1 MNIIEAIRRRILKF
15 LKIERLSENPNG
27 ERFTFICDE
36 DNIKKQKL
44 KEYKMWYIGD
54 SDELLNY
61 YTNQQLY
68 ENAEEPIYNRNKKNY
83 FWGISSTEG
92 DIKRVHSGIPNA
104 IVATLTNA
112 IGVPKTSISD
122 AELNAK
128 LDRIKKKNDFESL
141 LNQQQMP
148 MTAVEGWGAF
158 KINIDKTISDTVMIQ
173 YYEAENV
180 EFVYKS
186 GILVGIIYK
195 DYYRYNNKD
204 YVLLETRRIANGN
217 SLIEYELFR
226 MGKNDEVY
234 PVECDEV
241 PELSNLKSLIIPN
254 FNKIL
259 GVPSKF
265 FYDPLNKNYGKSI
278 FAGKIDLFDDLD
290 QILSQD
296 SQTVRVSTPVE
307 YYPIDVLER
316 QRNGQPKMPK
326 VYNRQFLKKETAPNG
341 DGTTDGTIQTTQPQ
355 LNFDQYSQDA
365 QDKLGFILT
374 GLLSPATMGIDIAK
388 KDNADAQREKEK
400 ITIMTRNNI
409 INKETMIVKDLL
421 SLCLS
426 LQEYLDTG
434 TITLQDYD
442 ISVNFNEFAN
452 PSFESE
458 LQTLGPAW
466 SDGQISTSRYVEL
479 LWGDKLSDEEK
490 ALEVAYLEENR
501 KRDNLMLGDIED
513 ENEIRT
519 DLPEEEK
526 DNIPAEQ
533 TKQ

>member
-1 MNIIEAIRRRILKF
+1 MNIIEVIRRRILKF
-15 LKIERLSENPNG
+15 LKLEKLDENPNG

-36 DNIKKQKL
+36 DNIIKQKL
-44 KEYKMWYIGD
+44 QEYKMWYIGD

-68 ENAEEPIYNRNKKNY
+68 GNAEEPIYNRNKKNY
-83 FWGISSTEG
+83 FWGISTTEG

-104 IVATLTNA
+104 IVTTLTNV
-112 IGVPKTSISD
+112 IGVPTTNIADK
-122 AELNAK
+122 ELNEK
-128 LDRIKKKNDFESL
+128 LDKIKCKNNFENL

-148 MTAVEGWGAF
+148 MTEVEGWGAF
-158 KINIDKTISDTVMIQ
+158 KVNIDKSISDTVMIQ
-173 YYEAENV
+173 YYEAEDV

-195 DYYRYNNKD
+195 DYYRYKNKD

-217 SLIEYELFR
+217 SLVEYELFR
-226 MGKNDEVY
+226 MGKNNDVY

-241 PELSNLKSLIIPN
+241 PELANLKPLIIPN

-259 GVPSKF
+259 GVASKF
-265 FYDPLNKNYGKSI
+265 FYDPINKNYGKSI

-307 YYPIDVLER
+307 YYPVDVLER
-316 QRNGQPKMPK
+316 QKNGQPKMPK

-355 LNFDQYSQDA
+355 LNFDQYSNDA
-365 QDKLGFILT
+365 QNKLGFILT

-400 ITIMTRNNI
+400 VTIMTRNNI
-409 INKETMIVKDLL
+409 INRETKIIKELL

-434 TITLQDYD
+434 SITLQDYD

-490 ALEVAYLEENR
+490 AIEVAWL
-501 KRDNLMLGDIED
+501 DNNKSKDNFMLGDIED
-513 ENEIRT
+513 ANEIRT
-519 DLPEEEK
+519 NLSSEEE
-526 DNIPAEQ
+526 DNIPIEQ
-533 TKQ
+533 IK